1 MKRQGS
7 TRALH
12 FAVTGALLG
21 SGLEAGCRTTTE
33 PTYTNTGPMNA
44 PGPDGGGAEGG
55 EAPDHVN
62 EGPVDEPPPEVT
74 PTNPGP
80 QPEPIPEQ
88 PKLDE
93 GTNNV
98 RKVAD
103 EPTPKYVNTVRVE
116 DAPPPPSTKK

>member
-1 MKRQGS
+1 M
-7 TRALH
+7 LH

-21 SGLEAGCRTTTE
+21 GGLAGAGCKTVTE
-33 PTYTNTGPMNA
+33 TLPTNTGPMN
-44 PGPDGGGAEGG
+44 GPQPIPDDGA
-55 EAPDHVN
+55 APDHVN

-103 EPTPKYVNTVRVE
+103 EPAPKYVNTVRVE